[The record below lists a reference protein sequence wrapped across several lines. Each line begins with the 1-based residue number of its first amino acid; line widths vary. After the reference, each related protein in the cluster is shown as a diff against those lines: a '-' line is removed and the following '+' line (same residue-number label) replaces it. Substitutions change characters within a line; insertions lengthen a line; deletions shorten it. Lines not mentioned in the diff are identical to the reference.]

1 MTTGTGGH
9 DPDRT
14 ELLATRSPDAAPQAG
29 ERLPAGTRLGRYR
42 IEALLGQGG
51 MGEVYRA
58 EQLEPVRRTVAL
70 KLLRAHRLDARHM
83 AYFELERQVLA
94 QMRHP
99 AIAQIYDAGTTPDG
113 HPFFAMEFIDGEP
126 VTGWCEARSLP
137 LAQRIELFILVCE
150 GVQHAHQKGVIHRDL
165 KPGNLLVDEVD
176 GRAHPKIIDF
186 GIATVSSLGEARE
199 AAGTPDYMSPE
210 QAAGDQSLVDTRS
223 DVYSLG
229 VVLHELLTG
238 RRPSAAGETVTAHSH
253 TLRRPSEQLDTLPP
267 GDADRLAR
275 EQGQPLS
282 AMRRLLRDEL
292 DWVVVK
298 AMRHDRNERYPS
310 AAALA
315 DDLRR
320 FLDDRPLLAVPRS
333 RRYAWRKFA
342 TRHRAGLAAAAIAVA
357 AVLGGLALSVHGLL
371 QARAQRAIAEQRS
384 AELERV
390 AAFQQSMLEDI
401 DVEGMGLGLAA
412 GLREQVARAAPD
424 SAAALEQALAH
435 ASTADLARAL
445 VERDILGRAE
455 EAIERD
461 FRDQPTLAADLREAT
476 GGVHDALGMYAKAAE
491 LFAGVAAQR
500 TATLGARD
508 PLTLR
513 ARLGQASALQKLSR
527 NAEARQLLEAALAD
541 ASALPEGDATKVRLA
556 LELSEV
562 EMQEGDLAAARARR
576 QALLERTRATLGD
589 DDLLTSQVRMN
600 LAMVLARMG
609 ELTEARAL
617 MEQVVPLRARLR
629 GEAHPDTLAAMGAL
643 ATMRAMLSDY
653 ESAAELQRRLVEAL
667 TRRLGLE
674 HPDTLA
680 ARGNLSNMLSGMGE
694 NEPALAEAEAV
705 FDARTRV
712 LGPEHPQTLRSALN
726 LASLLA
732 RAERFDEA
740 LPLEA
745 RVLEARRR
753 LLGADHPD
761 TLFIQL
767 NHGVSLQRAGRSA
780 QALAMFDDGLPRAL
794 RVLGEKHH
802 QYQLGLMM
810 SGQALVDSGR
820 AARGIEAL
828 ARALELRKTFLP
840 PDSPEIPNTAWALA
854 KALRG
859 AGRDAEAQAVQAND
873 VDPLLAADPATLNAA
888 LKGRREQIVA
898 QIRDGDDGRRGSRQ

>member
-1 MTTGTGGH
+1 MTSQPY
-9 DPDRT
+9 DELAPT
-14 ELLATRSPDAAPQAG
+14 ESLATRLQDAPTAADGTLAPGA
-29 ERLPAGTRLGRYR
+29 RLGHYR
-42 IEALLGQGG
+42 IEGLLGRGG

-58 EQLEPVRRTVAL
+58 TQLEPVRREVAL
-70 KLLRAHRLDARHM
+70 KLMRAQRLQARHL
-83 AYFELERQVLA
+83 AWFEVERQVLA

-126 VTGWCEARSLP
+126 VTGWCEARALP
-137 LAQRIELFILVCE
+137 LAQRIELFVLICE

-238 RRPSAAGETVTAHSH
+238 RRPAAAGETVTAHSQ

-275 EQGQPLS
+275 AHGRPLPE
-282 AMRRLLRDEL
+282 MRRLLRDEL
-292 DWVVVK
+292 DWVVLK

-310 AAALA
+310 ASALA

-320 FLDDRPLLAVPRS
+320 FLGDRPLLAVPRS

-401 DVEGMGLGLAA
+401 DIEGMGLGLAA
-412 GLREQVARAAPD
+412 GLREQVARAAPE

-445 VERDILGRAE
+445 VERDILGPAE

-461 FRDQPTLAADLREAT
+461 FRDQPALAADLREAT
-476 GGVHDALGMYAKAAE
+476 GGVHEALGMYAKAAE
-491 LFAGVAAQR
+491 ILGGVAAQR
-500 TATLGARD
+500 GAILGADD

-513 ARLGQASALQKLSR
+513 ARVAQAGALLKLSR
-527 NAEARQLLEAALAD
+527 PAEARGLLEGALAD
-541 ASALPEGDATKVRLA
+541 ASALAEGDRTKVRLELLLADADA
-556 LELSEV
+556 L
-562 EMQEGDLAAARARR
+562 EGDLPASRERLEALLARV
-576 QALLERTRATLGD
+576 QALPGEDELQ
-589 DDLLTSQVRMN
+589 TSQVRMN
-600 LAMVLARMG
+600 LATVLAKAG
-609 ELTEARAL
+609 ELVQARTL
-617 MEQVVPLRARLR
+617 MEQVVPLRARLL
-629 GEAHPDTLAAMGAL
+629 GEAHPDTLAAMGML

-653 ESAAELQRRLVEAL
+653 EPAVALQRKLVEAL

-694 NEPALAEAEAV
+694 NDTALVEARAV
-705 FDARTRV
+705 FEARTRV

-767 NHGVSLQRAGRSA
+767 NHGVTLQRAGRSA

-810 SGQALVDSGR
+810 SGQALFDSGR
-820 AARGIEAL
+820 AAQGIEAL
-828 ARALELRKTFLP
+828 ARALALRKAHLP
-840 PDSPEIPNTAWALA
+840 PDSPDIPNNAWTLA

-859 AGRDAEAQAVQAND
+859 AGRDAEAQAVQARD